1 MRRSQFR
8 ATIRPKIST
17 MPRKKSEAA
26 AFLDIYKL
34 VVEKK
39 RLQEELEGMDER
51 RWQICDRIAVLTTQI
66 ASLEGSV
73 QALRAEE
80 AAAQP
85 AATADPSS
93 GSSSGLL
100 PAFAPRPRPIAPPP
114 KSSGGHDTFYLDY

>member
-8 ATIRPKIST
+8 GTIRPKIST

-66 ASLEGSV
+66 AGLEGSV

-85 AATADPSS
+85 ADTAAPSAG
-93 GSSSGLL
+93 GSF
-100 PAFAPRPRPIAPPP
+100 PAAAPRPRPIAPPP
-114 KSSGGHDTFYLDY
+114 QSSGGHDTFYLDY